1 MLKILEKSDGLAF
14 KLVIQPRSS
23 TNKLIGLL
31 GDALKI
37 KLTAPPVDNAA
48 NKQCIA
54 FLAGCL
60 KVPKARLVIL
70 SGHSGRTKRILL
82 RYPESKT
89 AEDKELLRQKIL
101 LLLPKEKKRP

>member
-1 MLKILEKSDGLAF
+1 MLKIIEKSDGLAF
-14 KLVIQPRSS
+14 KLIVQPRSS
-23 TNKLIGLL
+23 KNKVVGLL

-60 KVPKARLVIL
+60 KVPKSRLEII
-70 SGHSGRTKRILL
+70 SGHTSKTKQALL
-82 RYPESKT
+82 RYPSNSKT
-89 AEDKELLRQKIL
+89 VQDRHRLRQKIQSL
-101 LLLPKEKKRP
+101 LL

>member
-1 MLKILEKSDGLAF
+1 MLTIIEKSNGLAF
-14 KLVIQPRSS
+14 KLIVQPRSS
-23 TNKLIGLL
+23 KNKVVGLL

-60 KVPKARLVIL
+60 KVPKSRLEII
-70 SGHSGRTKRILL
+70 SGHTGKTKQVLL
-82 RYPESKT
+82 RYDSESKT
-89 AEDKELLRQKIL
+89 AKDKNLIRKKIQCL
-101 LLLPKEKKRP
+101 LL